1 MTQSQYTHDLAIS
14 AVSFD
19 AMLVADLSDR
29 LESRLRTSVAWSGH
43 VARAVGDAVSP
54 LLGDSSRVA
63 LILYQRLWGHDPTRV
78 DAVSLR
84 ARLRQR
90 PGSVVVASLD
100 DAPLPDW
107 LAGERAC
114 NLSVIGVGGLVQFAL
129 DAVAAAG
136 GTLQRGARPAADP
149 EVVVERPLRYEGPA
163 PFLSQLRAHSS
174 LRRELDAI
182 GEELESRIHRSESE
196 GDQSIELTVLPNRV
210 TAKLGEIGL
219 SFSWVPGR
227 TGTVEDGRLLVIEW
241 RGVLG
246 AKKGSGAFMAAT
258 PIRERTYRAEASDPG
273 SWRWRDDG
281 PNGRACSTANLVGEC
296 VAYARVEL
304 TESPEIVAS

>member
-1 MTQSQYTHDLAIS
+1 MTQPQYTHDLAIS

-63 LILYQRLWGHDPTRV
+63 LILHQRLGGHDPTRV

-114 NLSVIGVGGLVQFAL
+114 NLSVIGVDGLVQFAL

-136 GTLQRGARPAADP
+136 GTLQRGVRPAADS

-163 PFLSQLRAHSS
+163 PFLSQLRA
-174 LRRELDAI
+174 
-182 GEELESRIHRSESE
+182 
-196 GDQSIELTVLPNRV
+196 
-210 TAKLGEIGL
+210 
-219 SFSWVPGR
+219 
-227 TGTVEDGRLLVIEW
+227 
-241 RGVLG
+241 
-246 AKKGSGAFMAAT
+246 
-258 PIRERTYRAEASDPG
+258 
-273 SWRWRDDG
+273 
-281 PNGRACSTANLVGEC
+281 
-296 VAYARVEL
+296 
-304 TESPEIVAS
+304 

>member
-1 MTQSQYTHDLAIS
+1 MTQYTHDLAIS

-63 LILYQRLWGHDPTRV
+63 MILHQRLWGHDTTRV

-90 PGSVVVASLD
+90 PGSVVVVSLD
-100 DAPLPDW
+100 DAPVPDW

-114 NLSVIGVGGLVQFAL
+114 NLSVVGVSGVVQFAL
-129 DAVAAAG
+129 DAIAAAG
-136 GTLQRGARPAADP
+136 GTLQRGTRPPAAAP
-149 EVVVERPLRYEGPA
+149 APATTERPVRYEGPA
-163 PFLSQLRAHSS
+163 PFLTQLRAHSS

-182 GEELESRIHRSESE
+182 GEELESRIHRSDSE
-196 GDQSIELTVLPNRV
+196 GDQSIEFTVLPNRV
-210 TAKLGEIGL
+210 TARLGEIGL

-246 AKKGSGAFMAAT
+246 ARRGTGSFMAAT

-304 TESPEIVAS
+304 TQSPEIVAS